1 MVARTPSRRALLGSV
16 GAATTALAGCVAD
29 DDDPQVG
36 LGEVQLVNYREED
49 VTATVTIRRAEEL
62 EYEVDHVLEGYRARE
77 IGDDVSDET
86 SIRESWMGD
95 RVHYTVD
102 VRTDVGSLETTYSTS
117 DVEELVDDWG
127 ESECFTLLLRIDS
140 DRISTALG
148 TSETCPSDE

>member
-1 MVARTPSRRALLGSV
+1 MVARPPSRRALLGSV
-16 GAATTALAGCVAD
+16 GTVTTALAGCVAD

-36 LGEVQLVNYREED
+36 LGEVQLVNYLEDD
-49 VTATVTIRRAEEL
+49 VTATVTIRRAGEL
-62 EYEVDHVLEGYRARE
+62 EYETDHELEGYRTRE
-77 IGDDVSDET
+77 IGDDAADET

-127 ESECFTLLLRIDS
+127 ESDCFTLLLRIDS
-140 DRISTALG
+140 DRLGTALG
-148 TSETCPSDE
+148 TSETCPQDD

>member
-1 MVARTPSRRALLGSV
+1 MVARPTSRRALLGSV
-16 GAATTALAGCVAD
+16 GTVTTALAGCVAD

-36 LGEVQLVNYREED
+36 LGEVQLVNYLEDD
-49 VTATVTIRRAEEL
+49 VTATVTIHRAGEL
-62 EYEVDHVLEGYRARE
+62 KYETDHELEGYRTRE
-77 IGDDVSDET
+77 IGDDVADET

-127 ESECFTLLLRIDS
+127 ESDCFTLLMRIDS
-140 DRISTALG
+140 DRLSTALG
-148 TSETCPSDE
+148 TSETCPQDD

>member
-1 MVARTPSRRALLGSV
+1 MVARTPSRRVLLGSI
-16 GAATTALAGCVAD
+16 GAATTALAGCVA

-36 LGEVQLVNYREED
+36 LGEVQLVNYLEDD
-49 VTATVTIRRAEEL
+49 VTATVTIHRAEEL
-62 EYEVDHVLEGYRARE
+62 EYETEHELEGHRARE
-77 IGDDVSDET
+77 VGDDVADET

-102 VRTDVGSLETTYSTS
+102 VRTDVGSLDTTYSTS
-117 DVEELVDDWG
+117 DVEEFVDDWG

-148 TSETCPSDE
+148 TSKTCPQDD